1 MTVQKITIDEIVYV
15 GNTTSFI
22 IVVTNTGDCNLS
34 DVVVTDVDYSAGL
47 VYADKYDNGSRSWN
61 YLGNGKWALV
71 GDLEVGQSADFLV
84 YFNVLANGT
93 LINNVSATSN
103 LTNET
108 NNTNNTTAYLPN
120 MTVQKITIED
130 VVYVGNI
137 TSFKIVVTN
146 TGDCN
151 LSDVVVTDVD
161 YSEGLEYANKYDNSS
176 RLWTYDG
183 NGHWTLVG
191 DLGVG
196 ESAEFTVY
204 FKVLAN
210 GTLVNNVSATSNL
223 TNETNNTNNTTAYAP
238 NMTVQKIT
246 IDEIVYVGNTTS
258 FKIVVTNTGDCS
270 LSDVVVTDVD
280 YSEGLVYANRYDNGS
295 REWTY
300 DNGKW
305 TLVGDLGVGESADFT
320 VYFNVT
326 LNGTLVNNVTATS
339 NLTNETN
346 NTNNTTAYA
355 PNMTVV
361 KVTLDKEVYVGNT
374 TRFTIV
380 VENTGDCVL
389 DKVYV
394 VDTDYDHSALQYLRY
409 ENGSR
414 NWNYDDNG
422 KWTLIGTLAVGEKA
436 NFTVWFEVLTNGT
449 FVNNVTAGSNLTNE
463 TNNTNNTTGKPI
475 CDLAITK
482 IVNTTH
488 CYVDD
493 LVEWNIT
500 VVNHGPS
507 TALDV
512 IVKDVL
518 PEGLKLVDVRGG
530 TYNNDT
536 HEWIIGTLDKNQ
548 SVSIVLVTQVLING
562 TIRNNASV
570 NTTINETNYTN
581 NNATNV
587 TEAEYICD
595 LVITKAVNCTSCY
608 VSDVVEWNITVVNV
622 GPHNATNVIV
632 KDFLP
637 EGMELISYRVSVGNF
652 NEVISEWSIGTLE
665 KDTPVSLVLVTKVLI
680 NGTFVNIATVNTTTP
695 ESDYTNNEANNTT
708 RADPICDL
716 VIIKVVDSKKV
727 YLGEIVSWTIK
738 ITNNGPSEALDV
750 KVEDILPDGLVLL
763 SYKAS
768 KGKYVDGVWTVGTLA
783 NGASETIT
791 LKTNTSGVGNITN
804 PASVNTTT
812 HESNYTNNND
822 NDTTEVLPYV
832 DLVLI
837 KSSDKPKY
845 NVNDTM
851 HWIIKVV
858 NRGPCDAID
867 AYVLDVLP
875 SSTKF
880 VSYTSSKGSFDAAA
894 GVWSIGDLANGE
906 EAVLDIICKALSAG
920 NFTNNATVNNS
931 VYDVNTSNNYDNAT
945 IEVVQEDEPVPE
957 PPEPTPE
964 EPVPPVQILKT
975 GNPLVVLLIALMAIC
990 GSALRCRKE

>member
-1 MTVQKITIDEIVYV
+1 LTGVYV
-15 GNTTSFI
+15 VDDDYNR
-22 IVVTNTGDCNLS
+22 TGLQYVGYENS
-34 DVVVTDVDYSAGL
+34 TDY
-47 VYADKYDNGSRSWN
+47 KWN
-61 YLGNGKWALV
+61 YTGGKW
-71 GDLEVGQSADFLV
+71 F
-84 YFNVLANGT
+84 
-93 LINNVSATSN
+93 
-103 LTNET
+103 
-108 NNTNNTTAYLPN
+108 
-120 MTVQKITIED
+120 
-130 VVYVGNI
+130 
-137 TSFKIVVTN
+137 
-146 TGDCN
+146 
-151 LSDVVVTDVD
+151 
-161 YSEGLEYANKYDNSS
+161 
-176 RLWTYDG
+176 YDG
-183 NGHWTLVG
+183 VLEPG
-191 DLGVG
+191 D
-196 ESAEFTVY
+196 SANFTVN
-204 FKVLAN
+204 FTVI
-210 GTLVNNVSATSNL
+210 GTGVLVNNVTAGSNES
-223 TNETNNTNNTTAYAP
+223 NETNGTNNTTAYAP
-238 NMTVQKIT
+238 NMTVQ
-246 IDEIVYVGNTTS
+246 
-258 FKIVVTNTGDCS
+258 
-270 LSDVVVTDVD
+270 
-280 YSEGLVYANRYDNGS
+280 
-295 REWTY
+295 
-300 DNGKW
+300 
-305 TLVGDLGVGESADFT
+305 
-320 VYFNVT
+320 
-326 LNGTLVNNVTATS
+326 
-339 NLTNETN
+339 
-346 NTNNTTAYA
+346 
-355 PNMTVV
+355 

-414 NWNYDDNG
+414 NWNYDDDG